1 VKGEYVVFVDFV
13 HPTSIRH
20 QIRCIRFSGFQILFF
35 FGSSKKETLKSQNE
49 GETMK
54 ENLLGFNNGYG
65 HGCSFQKQ
73 VKSNL
78 NSLAKKC
85 GTPKLKR

>member
-20 QIRCIRFSGFQILFF
+20 QIRYIRFSGFQILVFF
-35 FGSSKKETLKSQNE
+35 ESSKKETLKFQNE

-54 ENLLGFNNGYG
+54 ENLLGFINGYG
-65 HGCSFQKQ
+65 RGCSFQKQ

>member
-1 VKGEYVVFVDFV
+1 
-13 HPTSIRH
+13 
-20 QIRCIRFSGFQILFF
+20 LFLWVI
-35 FGSSKKETLKSQNE
+35 KERNLKNFK
-49 GETMK
+49 MK

-78 NSLAKKC
+78 NSLAKRH

>member
-1 VKGEYVVFVDFV
+1 MLCLWILCI
-13 HPTSIRH
+13 PH
-20 QIRCIRFSGFQILFF
+20 QLGIKLGISGFLVFKSLFLWVI
-35 FGSSKKETLKSQNE
+35 KERNLKNFK
-49 GETMK
+49 MK

-78 NSLAKKC
+78 NSLAKRH